1 MTPYYTDASV
11 TIYHGDAR
19 DVMSSLAG
27 TFDVLLTDPPYSSG
41 GFQEAGRDSG
51 SIGRRTASAAA
62 PIYLD
67 NLSTRGY
74 AQLMRAVLRE
84 AAEATEVYVFTDW
97 RMWIETFDAMEAAG
111 WRVRNM
117 LVWDKGQMGMGSPW
131 RNQHELIAFGR
142 RGPSEVNG
150 GNLGNVIRS
159 PRSRNE
165 HHSTEKPVDLIAK
178 VLTNT
183 APGVVLDP
191 LMGSG
196 STLIA
201 AKSLGRKAIG
211 IEIEERYCEIAA
223 QRCSQE
229 VLGLVG

>member
-1 MTPYYTDASV
+1 MTPYYSDDLV

-19 DVMSSLAG
+19 DVLPALDIAVS
-27 TFDVLLTDPPYSSG
+27 VIVVDPPYSSG
-41 GFQEAGRDSG
+41 GFQEAGRASG
-51 SIGRRTASAAA
+51 SIGRRTASEAA
-62 PIYLD
+62 PIHLD

-74 AQLMRAVLRE
+74 ERLIRSTLRHVDG
-84 AAEATEVYVFTDW
+84 TELYIFTDW
-97 RMWIETFDAMEAAG
+97 RMWIETFDAMESSG

-142 RGPSEVNG
+142 RAPSVVNG
-150 GNLGNVIRS
+150 GNLGNVIRV

-165 HHSTEKPVDLIAK
+165 HHSTEKPVDLVRQ
-178 VLTNT
+178 VLIG
-183 APGVVLDP
+183 AEDGDVLDFF
-191 LMGSG
+191 MGSG
-196 STLIA
+196 TTLVA

-223 QRCSQE
+223 KRCSQE
-229 VLGLVG
+229 VLGLSA